1 MQTVP
6 AVTTEMEMVKAR
18 TRETAMLVRETVTAR
33 LIYQIW

>member
-18 TRETAMLVRETVTAR
+18 TRETAVTAR